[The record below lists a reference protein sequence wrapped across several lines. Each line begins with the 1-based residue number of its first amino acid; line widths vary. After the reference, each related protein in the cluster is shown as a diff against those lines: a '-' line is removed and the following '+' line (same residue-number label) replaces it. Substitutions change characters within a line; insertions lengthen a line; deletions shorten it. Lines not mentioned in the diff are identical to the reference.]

1 VLGAEEASPV
11 LARLGPGR
19 WLRRLPRLPL
29 TPPFALPAKFR
40 IRILEPVGSLDD
52 DEVEDE
58 RLALGLTE
66 DIRALIQENLLE
78 MVGAR
83 RSVWLG

>member
-1 VLGAEEASPV
+1 LPGLP
-11 LARLGPGR
+11 LGPA
-19 WLRRLPRLPL
+19 LP
-29 TPPFALPAKFR
+29 LPAKFR
-40 IRILEPVGSLDD
+40 IRFLEPVETGEQADQPWRDGRLVQSLG
-52 DEVEDE
+52 
-58 RLALGLTE
+58 A